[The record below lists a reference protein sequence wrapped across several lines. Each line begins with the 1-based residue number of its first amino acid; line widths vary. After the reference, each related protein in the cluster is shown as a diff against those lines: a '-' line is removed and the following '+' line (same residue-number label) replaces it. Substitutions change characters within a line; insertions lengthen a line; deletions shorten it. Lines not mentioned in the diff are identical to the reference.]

1 MDITQIF
8 SYNENKVT
16 FRNDKN
22 GIYINA
28 TQMAKPFEKKVIEYI
43 RLPATQELIMFLES
57 RESFK
62 VGIFPTLKIEDFKGA
77 KIPPLKIMERRKDT
91 NLVITEKGKYGG
103 TWLHE
108 DLALDFAQWLS
119 LDFKYWCNQKI
130 KELLQNGYVQ
140 LNTRSVI
147 LDKILLDTPAEWQK
161 TFPDEFFKHI
171 HRIYGH
177 EFDRSKGTFSFIGTI
192 ITKYIYNYLLDNL
205 TKDLKLKKK
214 QIGTETLKLHQFLEQ
229 NAKKELDTHIIEF
242 VVLLRIASSSVHLD
256 YLFDATFK
264 IKNQLKLL
272 M

>member
-28 TQMAKPFEKKVIEYI
+28 TQMAKPFEKKVIHYLKLHTTEG
-43 RLPATQELIMFLES
+43 LISFLEK
-57 RESFK
+57 RKSFK
-62 VGIFPTLKIEDFKGA
+62 GDSGSPLKIGDFKGT
-77 KIPPLKIMERRKDT
+77 KIPTLNSPT
-91 NLVITEKGKYGG
+91 NFMGSELVITEKGKYGG